1 MMRLLFIL
9 FELLL
14 CTNIF
19 AEDTQWF
26 KATELALKYRTYSGW
41 TDWSEWKPV
50 EVNVRVDF
58 SQDRII
64 LYSADPQIYRI
75 VAKNNSKCTSD
86 TVAFSI
92 IDQDG
97 DRGDLRLR
105 FLENNDIVQLYVD
118 FNNICWVYNMRLL
131 NR

>member
-14 CTNIF
+14 CTSVF
-19 AEDTQWF
+19 SEDIKWF
-26 KATELALKYRTYSGW
+26 KANELALKYKTYSGW

-50 EVNVRVDF
+50 DVNVRMDF

-64 LYSADPQIYRI
+64 IYSADPQIYRI
-75 VAKNNSKCTSD
+75 VAKNYSKSNSNTI
-86 TVAFSI
+86 AFNI

-105 FLENNDIVQLYVD
+105 FLENDNIVQLYID

>member
-14 CTNIF
+14 CTSVF
-19 AEDTQWF
+19 SEDVKWF
-26 KATELALKYRTYSGW
+26 KANELALKYKTYSGW
-41 TDWSEWKPV
+41 TDWTEWRPV
-50 EVNVRVDF
+50 DVNVRMDF

-64 LYSADPQIYRI
+64 IYSADPQIYRI
-75 VAKNNSKCTSD
+75 VAKNYSKSNSETI
-86 TVAFSI
+86 AFSV

-97 DRGDLRLR
+97 DRGDIRLR
-105 FLENNDIVQLYVD
+105 FLENDNIVQLYID

>member
-14 CTNIF
+14 CTSVF
-19 AEDTQWF
+19 SEDVKWF
-26 KATELALKYRTYSGW
+26 KANELALKYKTYSGW
-41 TDWSEWKPV
+41 TDWTEWRPV
-50 EVNVRVDF
+50 DVNVRMDF
-58 SQDRII
+58 SQDKII
-64 LYSADPQIYRI
+64 IYSADPQIYRI
-75 VAKNNSKCTSD
+75 VAKNYSKSNSD
-86 TVAFSI
+86 TIAFNI

-105 FLENNDIVQLYVD
+105 FLENNNIVQLYID